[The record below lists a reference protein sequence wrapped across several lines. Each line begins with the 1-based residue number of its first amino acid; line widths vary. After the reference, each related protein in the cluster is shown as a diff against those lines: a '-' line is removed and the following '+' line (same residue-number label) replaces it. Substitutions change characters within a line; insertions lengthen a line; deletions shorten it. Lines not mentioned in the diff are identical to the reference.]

1 MVVCLYDSAIGFFV
15 GKEGP
20 MIHSGAIIGAG
31 LPQFR
36 SLFFGCIKFPY
47 PFFRSD
53 RFVLWKQI
61 HSRIS
66 LMWYMYICTEI
77 SVTLCLVELLL
88 EWQLPLGLP
97 LEEYCSVWR
106 KALPSGIRPSPGE
119 Q

>member
-1 MVVCLYDSAIGFFV
+1 
-15 GKEGP
+15 

-36 SLFFGCIKFPY
+36 SLLFRCVKLPY

-61 HSRIS
+61 HSWML
-66 LMWYMYICTEI
+66 LMRYVYTEI
-77 SVTLCLVELLL
+77 SVTLCPVELLL

-106 KALPSGIRPSPGE
+106 KDLPSGTKPSHGE

>member
-1 MVVCLYDSAIGFFV
+1 
-15 GKEGP
+15 

-31 LPQFR
+31 IPQFR
-36 SLFFGCIKFPY
+36 SIILKFIKFPY
-47 PFFRSD
+47 PYFRSD
-53 RFVLWKQI
+53 RYIKVCILQTFVLKLLLKVFYL
-61 HSRIS
+61 S
-66 LMWYMYICTEI
+66 EI

-106 KALPSGIRPSPGE
+106 KDLHSGTSPSPGE